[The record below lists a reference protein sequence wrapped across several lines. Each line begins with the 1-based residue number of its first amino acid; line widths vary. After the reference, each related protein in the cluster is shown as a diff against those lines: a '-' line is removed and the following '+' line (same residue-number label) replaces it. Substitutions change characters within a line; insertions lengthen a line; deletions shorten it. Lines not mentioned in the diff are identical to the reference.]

1 VAHILLVDDND
12 QVRTSLRL
20 MLQRAGYDVEEAA
33 DGEEA
38 VRRYQA
44 RPADVVI
51 TDIVMPKK
59 DGLEAIME
67 IWRDFPHARII
78 ALSGSESVGDP
89 ATNLEYAQI
98 FGALRSFTKP
108 IHREE
113 LLDAVRELL
122 EDAAPAAPS
131 PDAPSPTQGE
141 AP

>member
-1 VAHILLVDDND
+1 MAHILLVDDND

-20 MLQRAGYDVEEAA
+20 TLEQAGYEVEEAA
-33 DGEEA
+33 DGQEA
-38 VRRYQA
+38 VRRYRA

-67 IWRDFPHARII
+67 IWRDFPDARII
-78 ALSGSESVGDP
+78 ALSGSESVTDP
-89 ATNLEYAQI
+89 ATNLEYARI

-108 IHREE
+108 VNREE
-113 LLDAVRELL
+113 LLGAVRELL
-122 EDAAPAAPS
+122 EDAAPTAPS
-131 PDAPSPTQGE
+131 PDAPSPVEGD